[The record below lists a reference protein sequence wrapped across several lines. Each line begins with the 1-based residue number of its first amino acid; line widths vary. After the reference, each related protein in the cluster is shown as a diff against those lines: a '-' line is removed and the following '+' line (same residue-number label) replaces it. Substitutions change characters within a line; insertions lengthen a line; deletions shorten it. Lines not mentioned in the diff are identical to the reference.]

1 MDARILPHDPID
13 ESAILGAMINDPDYV
28 IPALEKAGVKATSFH
43 LHGNALTYMT
53 VFGLFSNDKPIDFAT
68 ISTPLK
74 KDGFKGD
81 VYEFMEGAC
90 INAHLD
96 HHTVNLLVN
105 WERRRVIEAA
115 NAAID
120 TAHDASRLEPLKFA
134 QSAMFDIEAVSA
146 GEKTNREMLDDSI
159 EAWKGVAEGKQIGMS
174 CFLPTLSRTLGNYL
188 SGNPYFVAAE
198 PGGGKSV
205 YMLNQLAAW
214 AEYENKQVGLVSLEM
229 TSEKCLRR
237 ILGDRANVSTF
248 ALDTGNYYEPPE
260 KLIGKVESAVD
271 RVASIPLH
279 INDRPMNVDEVCAW
293 GYAMWKRKG
302 IEALGI
308 DYLQIL
314 NPPENLRLS
323 GIEALKYVCGKLQAF
338 TKKTGVIML
347 VASQL
352 VKLGSDGDKKRKP
365 RQDDMFG
372 GRIID
377 AHSEGTIM
385 LYEHDGVDY
394 ANVVKNRNGG
404 TGEVAVNFV
413 RNRQR
418 FENQ

>member
-1 MDARILPHDPID
+1 MDARIMPHDPVD
-13 ESAILGAMINDPDYV
+13 EHAIIGAMINDPDYV
-28 IPALEKAGVKATSFH
+28 IPVLEKAGVKADSFH
-43 LHGNALTYMT
+43 LHSNALAYLT
-53 VFGLFSNDKPIDFAT
+53 VFDLFANDKPIEFT
-68 ISTPLK
+68 TLFTPLK
-74 KDGFKGD
+74 DAGFKGD
-81 VYEFMEGAC
+81 IYDFMEQAC
-90 INAHLD
+90 INSHLE
-96 HHTVNLLVN
+96 HHTWNLLGN
-105 WERRRVIEAA
+105 WERRRVITAA
-115 NAAID
+115 VASID
-120 TAHDASRLEPLKFA
+120 AAHDKNRSEPLKFA
-134 QSAMFDIEAVSA
+134 QASMFDIESVSA
-146 GEKTNREMLDDSI
+146 DEKTNREMLNDSI
-159 EAWKGVAEGKQIGMS
+159 DAWKGVAQGKQIGLS
-174 CFLPTLSRTLGNYL
+174 CFLTGLSRTLGNYMT
-188 SGNPYFVAAE
+188 GNPYFVAAE

-237 ILGDRANVSTF
+237 IIGDRANVSTF
-248 ALDTGNYYEPPE
+248 ALDTGNYYAPPE
-260 KLIGKVESAVD
+260 QLIGKVESSVD
-271 RVASIPLH
+271 RVAEMPLH
-279 INDRPMNVDEVCAW
+279 INDRPMDVDAVCAW

-314 NPPENLRLS
+314 NPPAHLKLS

-352 VKLGSDGDKKRKP
+352 VKLGNDGDKKRKP
-365 RQDDMFG
+365 KQDDMFG

-385 LYEHDGVDY
+385 LYEHDGIDY
-394 ANVVKNRNGG
+394 ANIVKNRNGG